1 MPTPEL
7 PSETTDCIIAH
18 VWPDIPTLLNCAL
31 VCSRWLP
38 ASRHHLFSEINFPSR
53 SSYDLLVARVLH
65 SEHMRPW
72 LASVRSMEFIELR
85 GIGEGRWLPI
95 PPAEQI
101 GQLFLRDFIGQL
113 PNMHSLR
120 FQGED
125 WAQCRPRPG
134 AFAAFSQFPS
144 LSKLDL
150 FDCFFPSFAALRQM
164 LSALPALSSLMING
178 AQWPVS
184 SNPHPVSAVGPNS
197 RPRLETLYFVMEGV
211 NDAAREF
218 MDWLVQ
224 TASRS
229 SIHHLEVFNGFD
241 PTTDPWSVI
250 SSYTH
255 LFAASVDYLRLV
267 YVESSHLYPTSR
279 ASPACLST
287 SSQAYTDARTGRAS
301 RGCCKPCGARCIR
314 SWSRLHMRPSSTL
327 THRHPDGIFIAS
339 SMRMG
344 WRSWT
349 RSWSTSGSKG

>member
-7 PSETTDCIIAH
+7 PSETTDRIIAH
-18 VWPDIPTLLNCAL
+18 VWPDNRTLLNCAL

-38 ASRHHLFSEINFPSR
+38 ASRHHLFREINFPSR

-85 GIGEGRWLPI
+85 SIGEGRWLPI

-164 LSALPALSSLMING
+164 LSALPTLSSLMING
-178 AQWPVS
+178 AQWPAS

-197 RPRLETLYFVMEGV
+197 RPRLETLCFVMEGV
-211 NDAAREF
+211 NDAADEF
-218 MDWLVQ
+218 MNWLGVQ

-250 SSYTH
+250 SRYTH
-255 LFAASVDYLRLV
+255 LFAASVDYLRIV
-267 YVESSHLYPTSR
+267 YVESECLACSQPCSEADIVIRQALISIRLHEPHRPVHRHPRQHIRVPGLAGHR
-279 ASPACLST
+279 ADAASPAMLA
-287 SSQAYTDARTGRAS
+287 AYTRGRVYICVPAV
-301 RGCCKPCGARCIR
+301 
-314 SWSRLHMRPSSTL
+314 PSL
-327 THRHPDGIFIAS
+327 TD
-339 SMRMG
+339 
-344 WRSWT
+344 T
-349 RSWSTSGSKG
+349 QKGYS